1 MAKCLQMENINV
13 PYNYIQLQTRADCI
27 CLIIW
32 QQHKPFLK
40 SAQKKYGQL
49 LTWKSMLNNNH
60 SAL

>member
-49 LTWKSMLNNNH
+49 LT
-60 SAL
+60 